1 MRKINVSGAKCRIGS
16 RQHQFTRQG
25 KSVFVGAGKHER
37 SRIGKYR
44 SVKAGGDLR
53 RDGDP
58 GLTSQAK
65 NHFAGC
71 TRCGINPVDMCERT
85 TAYVMVD
92 ADQEALFETFEPG
105 ALAAVTLPNNGCFI
119 LPVDVVCLNHGVSK
133 RKWPVDPRHSVAER
147 DLGLLAHGAEHA

>member
-1 MRKINVSGAKCRIGS
+1 MGTPAWFVCPS
-16 RQHQFTRQG
+16 RRRHTR
-25 KSVFVGAGKHER
+25 STRDWISDVC
-37 SRIGKYR
+37 S
-44 SVKAGGDLR
+44 SDL
-53 RDGDP
+53 DGDP

-92 ADQEALFETFEPG
+92 ADQEALLETFEPG
-105 ALAAVTLPNNGCFI
+105 ALDAVTLQNNGCFI

-133 RKWPVDPRHSVAER
+133 RKWPVDPRHSIAEH
-147 DLGLLAHGAEHA
+147 DLGLLAHGAQNLGAG

>member
-1 MRKINVSGAKCRIGS
+1 EQC
-16 RQHQFTRQG
+16 TRQG
-25 KSVFVGAGKHER
+25 RRDCDGAGKHGR
-37 SRIGKYR
+37 CRIRKYR
-44 SVKAGGDLR
+44 SVRAGRELR

-105 ALAAVTLPNNGCFI
+105 ALDAVTLQNNG
-119 LPVDVVCLNHGVSK
+119 
-133 RKWPVDPRHSVAER
+133 
-147 DLGLLAHGAEHA
+147 